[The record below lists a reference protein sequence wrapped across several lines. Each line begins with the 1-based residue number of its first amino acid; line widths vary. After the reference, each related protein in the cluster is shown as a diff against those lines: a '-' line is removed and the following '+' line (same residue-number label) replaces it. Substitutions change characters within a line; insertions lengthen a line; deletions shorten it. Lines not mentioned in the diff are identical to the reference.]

1 MKKFRENVCGI
12 DIGSRQVF
20 VAVENQ
26 PVCAFDTFTGDFKEL
41 VKYLK
46 ANKVETI
53 AMESTG
59 EYWVIL
65 NLMLEEAGFD
75 VWLVDGRQTKQV
87 PGRKT
92 DVKDCQWIKELHS
105 YGLLNRCFIAPED
118 IQELR
123 SYMRL
128 REDHLRSGAMHI
140 NHMQKALIKMN
151 IRLPQV
157 LSEVHGRSGLNIIRA
172 ILKGERNPEKLV
184 ELCHTSVIKNKR
196 EQIIKALEGYYTESG
211 LFELSQALKA
221 YGFYQEQVK
230 ACDEKIEKVL
240 KKINRDKDKIK
251 PEIKHK
257 VVRRHKPDVD
267 DLDIHL
273 CTAFEGRD
281 ANVLPGI
288 TDYTWLE
295 LFSELGTD
303 LSRWPSEKH
312 FTSWLCLAPARS
324 RSGKSN
330 RRVKKRGG
338 PRATQIFRQISQS
351 LIHSKTIALGAFG
364 RRIRAKKGPL
374 VAIKAMARKLAILYW
389 RVMQKGMNY
398 VENGVKMYDE
408 KLKDHKKKLLENLA
422 KNMNAKVIFHTT

>member
-1 MKKFRENVCGI
+1 
-12 DIGSRQVF
+12 
-20 VAVENQ
+20 
-26 PVCAFDTFTGDFKEL
+26 
-41 VKYLK
+41 
-46 ANKVETI
+46 
-53 AMESTG
+53 
-59 EYWVIL
+59 
-65 NLMLEEAGFD
+65 
-75 VWLVDGRQTKQV
+75 
-87 PGRKT
+87 
-92 DVKDCQWIKELHS
+92 
-105 YGLLNRCFIAPED
+105 
-118 IQELR
+118 
-123 SYMRL
+123 
-128 REDHLRSGAMHI
+128 
-140 NHMQKALIKMN
+140 MN

-172 ILKGERNPEKLV
+172 ILKGERDPEKLV
-184 ELCHTSVIKNKR
+184 ELCHPSVLKQKR
-196 EQIIKALEGYYTESG
+196 EQIIKALEGRYTQAV
-211 LFELSQALKA
+211 LFALSQALQA
-221 YGFYQEQVK
+221 YLFYQDQIR
-230 ACDEKIEKVL
+230 ACDEKIEEVL
-240 KKINRDKDKIK
+240 KKINRDKDKVI
-251 PEIKHK
+251 PEVKHK
-257 VVRRHKPDVD
+257 TIRRHKPDVD
-267 DLDIHL
+267 DLDVHL

-389 RVMQKGMNY
+389 RVMQKGLEY